1 VKVRTRV
8 AILLA
13 LALLLAGASVALIS
27 ALTYQ
32 HAVYSDTTEFSD
44 ALLKNLGVTREQAI
58 AYIRVHPEVVFGGK
72 AVPGGSATQKAV
84 NDAFEHVQRQRQEDA
99 VNRAR
104 LWTIVF
110 IGALSIAMGVIG
122 WMVAGSMLRPLRL
135 ITARAR
141 SASATDLS
149 NRVALSGPD
158 DELKQLADTF
168 DDMLDRLEQSFVAQ
182 RRFSAQVSHELR
194 SPLAVVRNEVELLL
208 PEVEDATVAASLR
221 SIRDAGL
228 RAERLVTALLVLAR
242 SEGGNLARKSV
253 SLDEVVGVAV
263 GELVESEDFRTLRVD
278 VELHSVD
285 VVGDESLLESLVRN
299 LVDNAALHNRT
310 DGWVR
315 VRVDY
320 TETDAG
326 RQGLLEI
333 ENSMPAATDGGA
345 GNRVGRTVVQSVVDA
360 HRGTVTWTSPRAGVF
375 LARVVLPIA
384 ATAVPHDRRDAST
397 HSTDDATHRAN
408 DSANEAVRPAAER
421 RLVPGSRNE

>member
-208 PEVEDATVAASLR
+208 PDVEDATVAASLR

-278 VELHSVD
+278 VELHSVE

-333 ENSMPAATDGGA
+333 ENSMPAAADGGA

-360 HRGTVTWTSPRAGVF
+360 HRGTVTWTSPTAGVF

-408 DSANEAVRPAAER
+408 DGANER
-421 RLVPGSRNE
+421 RLVPGPRNE

>member
-1 VKVRTRV
+1 MKVRTRV
-8 AILLA
+8 AILVA
-13 LALLLAGASVALIS
+13 LALLVAGASVALIS

-44 ALLKNLGVTREQAI
+44 ALLKNLGVTREQAV
-58 AYIRVHPEVVFGGK
+58 AYIRLHPEVVFGGE
-72 AVPGGSATQKAV
+72 AVPGGRATQKAV
-84 NDAFEHVQRQRQEDA
+84 NDAFQKVQRQRQQDA

-168 DDMLDRLEQSFVAQ
+168 DDMLARLEQSFVAQ

-208 PEVEDATVAASLR
+208 PDVEDETIASSLR
-221 SIRDAGL
+221 GIRDAGL

-242 SEGGNLARKSV
+242 SEGGNLAMKSV

-263 GELVESEDFRTLRVD
+263 GELVESEDFRALRVD
-278 VELHSVD
+278 VELHSVE
-285 VVGDESLLESLVRN
+285 VIGDESLLEPLVRN
-299 LVDNAALHNRT
+299 LVDNAALHNRA

-315 VRVDY
+315 VRVGY
-320 TETDAG
+320 TESGPD
-326 RQGLLEI
+326 RRGLLEI
-333 ENSMPAATDGGA
+333 ENSMQPEGDA
-345 GNRVGRTVVQSVVDA
+345 GTGNQVGRTVVQSVVDA
-360 HRGTVTWTSPRAGVF
+360 HHGSVEWSSPRSGVF
-375 LARVVLPIA
+375 LARVVLPVATPA
-384 ATAVPHDRRDAST
+384 AVVPDRRDAST
-397 HSTDDATHRAN
+397 HSTDDATQGTALPRRQ
-408 DSANEAVRPAAER
+408 DPAW
-421 RLVPGSRNE
+421 

>member
-1 VKVRTRV
+1 LKVRTRV

-13 LALLLAGASVALIS
+13 LALLVAGESVALIS

-32 HAVYSDTTEFSD
+32 HAVYSDPTEFSD
-44 ALLKNLGVTREQAI
+44 AVLKNLGVTREQAI
-58 AYIRVHPEVVFGGK
+58 AYIRVHPEVIFGGK
-72 AVPGGSATQKAV
+72 SVPGGSATQKVV
-84 NDAFEHVQRQRQEDA
+84 NDAFQRVQRERQDDA
-99 VNRAR
+99 VQRAR

-110 IGALSIAMGVIG
+110 IGVLSIAMGVIG

-168 DDMLDRLEQSFVAQ
+168 DDMLARLEQSFIAQ

-194 SPLAVVRNEVELLL
+194 SPLAVVRNEVELML
-208 PEVEDATVAASLR
+208 PDIEDEAIASSLR
-221 SIRDAGL
+221 GIRDAGL

-242 SEGGNLARKSV
+242 SEGGNLAMKSV

-263 GELVESEDFRTLRVD
+263 GELVESEEFRALRVD

-299 LVDNAALHNRT
+299 LVDNAALHNRA

-320 TETDAG
+320 EENGTG
-326 RQGLLEI
+326 RQGLIEI
-333 ENSMPAATDGGA
+333 ENSMAPDVDA
-345 GNRVGRTVVQSVVDA
+345 GTGNQVGRTVVQSVVDA
-360 HRGTVTWTSPRAGVF
+360 HRGTVAWSTPRSGVF
-375 LARVVLPIA
+375 LARVVLPVAVA
-384 ATAVPHDRRDAST
+384 ASVVPDRRDASA
-397 HSTDDATHRAN
+397 HSTDEATRSVRAGSDN
-408 DSANEAVRPAAER
+408 GR
-421 RLVPGSRNE
+421 RIPGIPDE

>member
-1 VKVRTRV
+1 MKVRTRL

-13 LALLLAGASVALIS
+13 LALLVAGASVALIS

-32 HAVYSDTTEFSD
+32 HAVYSDTSEFSD
-44 ALLKNLGVTREQAI
+44 AVLKNLGVTRAQAI
-58 AYIRVHPEVVFGGK
+58 AYIRVHPEVIFGGK
-72 AVPGGSATQKAV
+72 SIPGGSATQKAV
-84 NDAFEHVQRQRQEDA
+84 NDAFQRVQRARQDDA
-99 VNRAR
+99 VRRAR
-104 LWTIVF
+104 LWTIIF
-110 IGALSIAMGVIG
+110 IGVLSIAMGVIG

-158 DELKQLADTF
+158 DELRQLADTF
-168 DDMLDRLEQSFVAQ
+168 DDMLARLEQSFIAQ

-194 SPLAVVRNEVELLL
+194 SPLAVVRNEVELML
-208 PEVEDATVAASLR
+208 PDVEDEAIASSLR
-221 SIRDAGL
+221 GIRDAGL

-242 SEGGNLARKSV
+242 SEGGNLAMKSV

-263 GELVESEDFRTLRVD
+263 GELVESEEFRTLRVD

-299 LVDNAALHNRT
+299 LVDNAALHNRA

-320 TETDAG
+320 VGTGAE
-326 RQGLLEI
+326 RQGVIEI
-333 ENSMPAATDGGA
+333 ENSMEPEVDGAT
-345 GNRVGRTVVQSVVDA
+345 GNQVGRTVVQSVVDA
-360 HRGTVTWTSPRAGVF
+360 HHGTVAWSTPQSGVF
-375 LARVVLPIA
+375 LARVDLP
-384 ATAVPHDRRDAST
+384 ATAAASVVADRRDASA
-397 HSTDDATHRAN
+397 HSTDDATHSARAGAGEGG
-408 DSANEAVRPAAER
+408 S
-421 RLVPGSRNE
+421 VPGLPGE

>member
-1 VKVRTRV
+1 MKVRTRV

-13 LALLLAGASVALIS
+13 LALLVAGASVALIS

-32 HAVYSDTTEFSD
+32 DAVYSNPTEFSD
-44 ALLKNLGVTREQAI
+44 ALLKNLGVTRQQAM
-58 AYIRVHPEVVFGGK
+58 AYIRVHPEVVFN
-72 AVPGGSATQKAV
+72 ARAAPGGTATQKLV
-84 NDAFEHVQRQRQEDA
+84 NEAFQKVQRQVQQDA

-110 IGALSIAMGVIG
+110 IGIISMAMGVIG

-141 SASATDLS
+141 SASASDLS
-149 NRVALSGPD
+149 NRVALAGPD

-168 DDMLDRLEQSFVAQ
+168 DDMLDRLEQSFITQ

-194 SPLAVVRNEVELLL
+194 SPLALVRNEVELLL
-208 PEVEDATVAASLR
+208 SDTQDETVASSLR

-242 SEGGNLARKSV
+242 SEGGHLDMKSV

-263 GELVESEDFRTLRVD
+263 GGLVESDEFRTLRVD
-278 VELHSVD
+278 VELHSVS

-299 LVDNAALHNRT
+299 LVDNAALHNRA

-315 VRVDY
+315 VWVGYSERGP
-320 TETDAG
+320 G
-326 RQGLLEI
+326 RRGMLEI
-333 ENSMPAATDGGA
+333 ENSMQPEGESGT
-345 GNRVGRTVVQSVVDA
+345 GNQVGRTVVQSVVDA
-360 HRGTVTWTSPRAGVF
+360 HRGSVDWSSPRSGVF
-375 LARVVLPIA
+375 LARVVLPLA
-384 ATAVPHDRRDAST
+384 ENPAVVPDRPDASA
-397 HSTDDATHRAN
+397 HSTDDATQGRRARIA
-408 DSANEAVRPAAER
+408 SHPAAE
-421 RLVPGSRNE
+421 